1 MQAKALSTA
10 GRLALNQ
17 GDMDRAEV
25 LCEQHLALCRELGD
39 TAGIALSLQRL
50 AVVAWVRNNTTT
62 AYALTEEALTL
73 WRELGDK
80 AYIAWALSWLAYMTS
95 QQGEYARGLALC
107 EESLAMYR
115 QLENK
120 IDMADVLCRLAEAR
134 YVSQSDPDL
143 IVPLLEESLAIS
155 RECGRQDGTC

>member
-1 MQAKALSTA
+1 MRLGAALEQFWVIRGYHSEGRTFLERALAVYEGVATPFQAKALSTA

-50 AVVAWVRNNTTT
+50 AVVAWVRNNTTA

-80 AYIAWALSWLAYMTS
+80 AYIAWALSWLAYMAS

-107 EESLAMYR
+107 EESLAIYR

-120 IDMADVLCRLAEAR
+120 ID
-134 YVSQSDPDL
+134 Y
-143 IVPLLEESLAIS
+143 
-155 RECGRQDGTC
+155 G